1 MTASLKVAG
10 RKIHNRAHQSHCK
23 FTPLNLGGLHAA
35 RSTDTPGPRAFL
47 GSDLTHFGAFF
58 PGCWSPFDFTQTRT
72 PRPRLPPVAGPSPAA
87 PAHGL
92 GVLVWSRI
100 AARTPPLAD
109 STPPG
114 LCASFRPGHHSA
126 LSSFALSPLIPIS
139 QHAATPPVA
148 KAPFSGPRLP
158 WSCHSMSLPPLL
170 KILFLKN
177 DSSEC
182 F

>member
-1 MTASLKVAG
+1 MAG

-47 GSDLTHFGAFF
+47 GSDRSHPLRRILPWLLVPFRFHSDKNP
-58 PGCWSPFDFTQTRT
+58 PG
-72 PRPRLPPVAGPSPAA
+72 PRLPTAAGPSPAA

-139 QHAATPPVA
+139 QHAATPPRRQSTLLWT
-148 KAPFSGPRLP
+148 PSPLEL
-158 WSCHSMSLPPLL
+158 SLHVSDPSAENLV
-170 KILFLKN
+170 LKN